1 LKVFL
6 TLLLIAAASAAY
18 YLSVYRPA
26 HSRAGVA
33 YALDQSVDV
42 VDSPTAIH
50 TIVGRLKQG
59 ERIEVRG
66 HTRAW
71 VRVRLADGQ
80 TGWVEA
86 KSLLDRPTYEAGQ
99 RLLSECQ
106 QLLPQAVGHAGNV
119 VNLHLEPSRDA
130 PPIAQLRER
139 QKVEILGRHL
149 AERSPQPTNL
159 TPAPSGEGP
168 AAASPQPEAWYLV
181 RADAQAGWVLGRLV
195 DLDIPEPIGVYA
207 QGTNLVAWLVL
218 NTIDDHGQRVP
229 QYLVADRAG
238 TQEVDFNHIRVLT
251 WSKDHHRYATAYVE
265 SNLNGYFP
273 IQVGH
278 LGAMPYFRLRL
289 MDADGRK
296 IQKIHGLFD
305 TVPRPLGTV
314 EGWESNV
321 MPAGQV
327 SERKQIHR
335 GRPAQ
340 GRHTS

>member
-1 LKVFL
+1 M
-6 TLLLIAAASAAY
+6 AAASALY
-18 YLSVYRPA
+18 YLFLYRPA
-26 HSRAGVA
+26 HSRARVA

-50 TIVGRLKQG
+50 AIVGKLKQG
-59 ERIEVRG
+59 ERIEVRA

-71 VRVRLADGQ
+71 VGVRLADGQ
-80 TGWVEA
+80 IGWVEA
-86 KSLLDRPTYEAGQ
+86 KSLLDPTTYAAGQ

-106 QLLPQAVGHAGNV
+106 QLLPQAVGHVGNV
-119 VNLHLEPSRDA
+119 VNLHLEPWRES
-130 PPIAQLRER
+130 PQIAQLREM
-139 QKVEILGRHL
+139 QKVEIFGRHL
-149 AERSPQPTNL
+149 AVRSPQPTDF
-159 TPAPSGEGP
+159 TPAPSREGS
-168 AAASPQPEAWYLV
+168 AAASPPPEAWYLV

-218 NTIDDHGQRVP
+218 NTVDDHGQQVP

-265 SNLNGYFP
+265 SKLNGFFP
-273 IQVGH
+273 IHVAHTNG
-278 LGAMPYFRLRL
+278 MPYFRLRL
-289 MDADGRK
+289 MDTEGRK
-296 IQKIHGLFD
+296 VQKIYGLFD
-305 TVPRPLGTV
+305 TVPRRLGTV
-314 EGWESNV
+314 EGWESNA

-340 GRHTS
+340 ARHPS